1 METRHFILATAGHV
15 DHGKSALVE
24 ALTKTHPDRLPEE
37 RKRGMTIEL
46 GFAELQLPAPFPPS
60 APMQV
65 GVIDVPGHEDFVKN
79 MIAGMGCVNLG
90 LIVVAADD
98 GWMPQTEEHF
108 QILEYLGVQR
118 LVIALNKIDLA
129 EEDEDFLREVVKDEL
144 SGTSFEN
151 APIIATSAASGRGI
165 SELKQTL
172 ASILDSLPDLP
183 DIEKPRL
190 SVDRAFSVKG
200 HGTVVTG
207 SLADGRFHVEQSV
220 VVQPQ
225 GISARIRSMQCF
237 GRAAESAG
245 PGTRVAINLANV
257 ALRSTLVS
265 MQEGVGRGDVVTA
278 ENFGKA
284 GRVLDAVITK
294 SKRLAGGKT
303 PASKPLK
310 HGARVRLH
318 HGSANVPGRIF
329 FLNGLELQPGEEAIG
344 ELRLERNAPI
354 LTGDRFVIR
363 DWAETH
369 TLAGGIALDVQ
380 ASAGRFRKDRQRTYL
395 EACRR
400 SPSADLPTMMRAQ
413 IVREQTLPEAEVM
426 RGSRFSSQEI
436 RDCAAMLE
444 KEGSILRRSGIVFEA
459 NYWKA
464 QLGAATNAINRFHQT
479 HPELLG
485 LPLSQLRNCLDK
497 RLTPHGAFHAVF
509 DALTESGFVVQSAA
523 IQRPGFAIS
532 LPPNLQDAA
541 NQIRK
546 ALGEKA
552 DEPPA
557 RKQII
562 ASKEE
567 EQAMQFLIDSG
578 EAVEL
583 NKDLAL
589 LRKGYDKLC
598 ESTKK
603 FLQKHNTASVSQ
615 LRQYTAV
622 SRRVMIP
629 FLQYLDAQGITI
641 REGDLR
647 RLPKPSNE
655 PTVGKNEIPPPK
667 SAQTKGKNR

>member
-1 METRHFILATAGHV
+1 MTEARHFIIATAGHV

-24 ALTKTHPDRLPEE
+24 ALTNTHPDRLPEE

-46 GFAELQLPAPFPPS
+46 GFAELQLPSPFPTS
-60 APMQV
+60 APMHV

-79 MIAGMGCVNLG
+79 MVAGMGCVHLG

-129 EEDEDFLREVVKDEL
+129 EEEEDFLREVVQDEL
-144 SGTSFEN
+144 SGTAHEN
-151 APIIATSAASGRGI
+151 APIVATSAASGRGV
-165 SELKQTL
+165 SELEQTL
-172 ASILDSLPDLP
+172 ASILDSLPTPP

-207 SLADGRFHVEQSV
+207 SLADGCFRVEQPV
-220 VVQPQ
+220 VVHPQ
-225 GISARIRSMQCF
+225 GISTRIRSMQCF
-237 GRAAESAG
+237 GRVAKSAG

-257 ALRSTLVS
+257 ALRSASAST
-265 MQEGVGRGDVVTA
+265 QAGVGRGDVVTA
-278 ENFGKA
+278 GNFGKL

-294 SKRLAGGKT
+294 SKRLTGGKT
-303 PASKPLK
+303 PASKPLQ

-318 HGSANVPGRIF
+318 HGSANIPGRIF
-329 FLNGLELQPGEEAIG
+329 FLNRLELKPGQEAIG
-344 ELRLERNAPI
+344 ELRLEQTPSV

-380 ASAGRFRKDRQRTYL
+380 ASARRFRSERQRTYL

-426 RGSRFSSQEI
+426 RGSRFGSQEI

-444 KEGSILRRSGIVFEA
+444 KEGTILRQKGIVFEA

-485 LPLSQLRNCLDK
+485 LPLAQLRDCLDK
-497 RLTPHGAFHAVF
+497 RLKPQGAFHAILN
-509 DALTESGFVVQSAA
+509 ALTKSGFIVQSAA
-523 IQRPGFAIS
+523 IQRSGFTIS
-532 LPPNLQDAA
+532 LPPNLQNAA
-541 NQIRK
+541 HRIRK
-546 ALGEKA
+546 ALEEKA

-562 ASKEE
+562 TSQEE

-583 NKDLAL
+583 NKELVL
-589 LRKGYDKLC
+589 LQTGYDKLC

-615 LRQYTAV
+615 LRQYTGV
-622 SRRVMIP
+622 SRRIMIP

-647 RLPKPSNE
+647 RLPKQSNKLITGQKNPAE
-655 PTVGKNEIPPPK
+655 NPTP
-667 SAQTKGKNR
+667 

>member
-1 METRHFILATAGHV
+1 MTEARHFILATAGHV

-46 GFAELQLPAPFPPS
+46 GFAELQLPSPFSTSPP
-60 APMQV
+60 MHV

-79 MIAGMGCVNLG
+79 MVAGMGCVHLG

-129 EEDEDFLREVVKDEL
+129 EEDEDFLREVIKEEIL
-144 SGTSFEN
+144 GTAYEK
-151 APIIATSAASGRGI
+151 APIIATSVVSGRGV

-172 ASILDSLPDLP
+172 ASILDGLPNPP
-183 DIEKPRL
+183 DFGKPRL

-207 SLADGRFHVEQSV
+207 SLADGCFRVDQPV

-225 GISARIRSMQCF
+225 GIAARIRSMQSF

-257 ALRSTLVS
+257 ALRSSPAST
-265 MQEGVGRGDVVTA
+265 QEGVGRGDVVTA
-278 ENFGKA
+278 GNFGKA

-294 SKRLAGGKT
+294 SKRLAGGRT

-318 HGSANVPGRIF
+318 HGSANIPGRIF
-329 FLNGLELQPGEEAIG
+329 FLNRLELKPGQKIIG
-344 ELRLERNAPI
+344 ELRLERTALV

-363 DWAETH
+363 DWAEMH
-369 TLAGGIALDVQ
+369 TLAGGIALDAQ
-380 ASAGRFRKDRQRTYL
+380 ASAGRFRSERQRIYL
-395 EACRR
+395 ETCRR

-426 RGSRFSSQEI
+426 RGSRFGSQEI
-436 RDCAAMLE
+436 RAGAAMLE
-444 KEGSILRRSGIVFEA
+444 KEGTILRRRGIVFEA
-459 NYWKA
+459 NYWKT
-464 QLGAATNAINRFHQT
+464 QLSAATNAINRFHQT

-485 LPLSQLRNCLDK
+485 LPLSQLRDCLDK
-497 RLTPHGAFHAVF
+497 RLKPQGAFNAIL
-509 DALTESGFVVQSAA
+509 DALTKSDFIVQSAA
-523 IQRPGFAIS
+523 IQRSGFTIS

-541 NQIRK
+541 NRIRK
-546 ALGEKA
+546 ALEKKA
-552 DEPPA
+552 DEPPT

-567 EQAMQFLIDSG
+567 ERAMRFLIDSG

-583 NKDLAL
+583 NKELVL
-589 LRKGYDKLC
+589 LQTGYNKLC

-603 FLQKHNTASVSQ
+603 FLKKHNVASVSQ
-615 LRQYTAV
+615 LRQYTGV
-622 SRRVMIP
+622 SRRVLIP

-647 RLPKPSNE
+647 RLPKQSNK
-655 PTVGKNEIPPPK
+655 PTADKKNPAENSTP
-667 SAQTKGKNR
+667 QED

>member
-1 METRHFILATAGHV
+1 MESRHFILATAGHV

-46 GFAELQLPAPFPPS
+46 GFAELQLPSPLRS
-60 APMQV
+60 STPMHV

-79 MIAGMGCVNLG
+79 MIAGMGCVHLG

-108 QILEYLGVQR
+108 QILDYLGVAR

-129 EEDEDFLREVVKDEL
+129 EEDEGFLREVIQEDL
-144 SGTSFEN
+144 LGTSFED
-151 APIIATSAASGRGI
+151 APIVATSAASGRGI
-165 SELKQTL
+165 PELKQTL
-172 ASILDSLPDLP
+172 ASVLDSLPNPP
-183 DIEKPRL
+183 DIGKPRL

-207 SLADGRFHVEQSV
+207 SLADGRFHVEQPV

-225 GISARIRSMQCF
+225 GVSARIRSMQCF

-245 PGTRVAINLANV
+245 PGTRVAINLANI
-257 ALRSTLVS
+257 ALRSALGS
-265 MQEGVGRGDVVTA
+265 AQEGVGRGDVVTA
-278 ENFGKA
+278 GDFGKS
-284 GRVLDAVITK
+284 GRVLDALITK
-294 SKRLAGGKT
+294 SKRLAGGRT

-329 FLNGLELQPGEEAIG
+329 FLHCLELQPGQEAIG
-344 ELRLERNAPI
+344 ELRLERNASV

-363 DWAETH
+363 DWGETH
-369 TLAGGIALDVQ
+369 TLAGGVALDVQ
-380 ASAGRFRKDRQRTYL
+380 ASAGRFRSERQRRYL

-400 SPSADLPTMMRAQ
+400 GPSADLPTMMRAQ
-413 IVREQTLPEAEVM
+413 IVREQTLTESEVM
-426 RGSRFSSQEI
+426 RGSRFGSQEI
-436 RDCAAMLE
+436 HDCAAMLE
-444 KEGSILRRSGIVFEA
+444 KEGAIMRRRGIVFEA

-464 QLGAATNAINRFHQT
+464 QLGKATNAIDRFHQT
-479 HPELLG
+479 RPELPG
-485 LPLSQLRNCLDK
+485 LSLSQLRACLDK
-497 RLTPHGAFHAVF
+497 RLSSHGAFNAVF
-509 DALTESGFVVQSAA
+509 DALAESGFIVQSAA
-523 IQRPGFAIS
+523 IQRLGFTIS
-532 LPPNLQDAA
+532 LPPNLQGAA
-541 NQIRK
+541 NRIRK
-546 ALGEKA
+546 ALSEKA

-562 ASKEE
+562 TSKEE

-583 NKDLAL
+583 NKELAL
-589 LRKGYDKLC
+589 LRIGYDKLC
-598 ESTKK
+598 ESAQK
-603 FLQKHNTASVSQ
+603 FLKEHEEASVSQ
-615 LRQYTAV
+615 LRQHTGV

-629 FLQYLDAQGITI
+629 FLQFLDAQGVTV

-647 RLPKPSNE
+647 RLK
-655 PTVGKNEIPPPK
+655 K
-667 SAQTKGKNR
+667 